1 MLKAYLN
8 YTFDGLGE
16 KPTTKEVLV
25 AISSDKEKLYTFI
38 NIFIQKNSLSRGD
51 NYIRIE
57 DDSGQIIEK
66 IELCRLITK
75 I

>member
-25 AISSDKEKLYTFI
+25 ALYTFI

-66 IELCRLITK
+66 IELCRLVTK